1 MPLDPFFADRLRT
14 HRAYLIR
21 TTLQG
26 FAEKWDQP
34 WLARLA
40 VRLAPPPAPAH
51 GAASGARAVASTAG
65 ARSGSGPAAEKSG
78 LGTAVT
84 LGSTPSSA
92 GRSTPTSV
100 PTAPARKRAAPKKKP
115 TRSAHRK
122 AAIAWDRKELAAVG
136 RPGPDVRIVEYLVPV
151 PGRPDVRVRIYYP
164 DLADADADAD
174 ADAATDSAASI
185 RQPEPDA
192 TTERS
197 LVPATLAFYGGG
209 FRIGGIDY
217 PTTDAGFRLRA
228 FDAGVAV
235 VAVDYALAPEHK
247 FPTAVEQGHAAL
259 GWLVREAA
267 GLGIDADRLAI
278 SGISAGGNIAAAVTL
293 LNRDAATIPLR
304 FQLLEVPVVDLTGK
318 HVDFGP
324 VRALGVPAFLAAR
337 EMRSVARTY
346 LPAPADARNPL
357 ASPLLAPSHAGLPPA
372 HILTA
377 EYDALRGEGAAYG
390 AALRAAGVEASVVRY
405 LGMTHD
411 TPIFL
416 GSVPA
421 ARRWHRDVVSA
432 LRTLHD

>member
-40 VRLAPPPAPAH
+40 VRIAPPPQPAH
-51 GAASGARAVASTAG
+51 GAAGSTRTPSAVRAGTGA
-65 ARSGSGPAAEKSG
+65 AAEKSG
-78 LGTAVT
+78 IGTAVT
-84 LGSTPSSA
+84 LGSTPAGGDGAGSA
-92 GRSTPTSV
+92 AATRTT
-100 PTAPARKRAAPKKKP
+100 TPARPRAAPKKKP
-115 TRSAHRK
+115 TRAAHRK

-136 RPGPDVRIVEYLVPV
+136 QPGPDVRIVEHVVPV

-164 DLADADADAD
+164 ELADASEQSSHEIGTTADRP
-174 ADAATDSAASI
+174 I
-185 RQPEPDA
+185 
-192 TTERS
+192 
-197 LVPATLAFYGGG
+197 VPASLAFYGGG

-228 FDAGVAV
+228 LDAGIAV
-235 VAVDYALAPEHK
+235 VAVDYALAPEHR

-259 GWLVREAA
+259 EWLAREAV
-267 GLGIDADRLAI
+267 GLGIDPDRLAI

-293 LNRDAATIPLR
+293 LNRDGSNVPLR
-304 FQLLEVPVVDLTGK
+304 LQLLEVPVVDLTGR

-324 VRALGVPAFLAAR
+324 VRRMGVPTFLAAR

-346 LPAPADARNPL
+346 LGDTAEARNPL

-411 TPIFL
+411 TPVFL
-416 GSVPA
+416 GAVPS

>member
-1 MPLDPFFADRLRT
+1 VPLDPFFADRLRT

-40 VRLAPPPAPAH
+40 VRIAPPPPPAH
-51 GAASGARAVASTAG
+51 GGPAASDGAPATRT
-65 ARSGSGPAAEKSG
+65 GSGAAAEKSG
-78 LGTAVT
+78 VGAAVT
-84 LGSTPSSA
+84 LGSTPAPRGRATPA
-92 GRSTPTSV
+92 GP
-100 PTAPARKRAAPKKKP
+100 AAAKPARKRAAPKKKP
-115 TRSAHRK
+115 TRAAHRK

-136 RPGPDVRIVEYLVPV
+136 QPGPDVRIVEHTVPV

-164 DLADADADAD
+164 ELADSVVAESVVVDTGDTA
-174 ADAATDSAASI
+174 
-185 RQPEPDA
+185 
-192 TTERS
+192 TERP

-228 FDAGVAV
+228 LDAGVAV
-235 VAVDYALAPEHK
+235 VAVDYALAPENK
-247 FPTAVEQGHAAL
+247 FPTAIEQGHAAL
-259 GWLVREAA
+259 EWLAREAV
-267 GLGIDADRLAI
+267 GLGIDPDRLAI

-293 LNRDAATIPLR
+293 LNRDGRNIPLR
-304 FQLLEVPVVDLTGK
+304 FQLLEVPVVDLTGR
-318 HVDFGP
+318 HIDFGP
-324 VRALGVPAFLAAR
+324 VRAMGVPTFLAAR
-337 EMRSVARTY
+337 EMRSVMRTY
-346 LPAPADARNPL
+346 LADPADARNPL
-357 ASPLLAPSHAGLPPA
+357 ASPLLTSSHAGLPPA

-390 AALRAAGVEASVVRY
+390 EKIRRDGGEATVVRY

-411 TPIFL
+411 TPVFL
-416 GSVPA
+416 GAVPA

>member
-1 MPLDPFFADRLRT
+1 VPLDPFFADRLKT
-14 HRAYLIR
+14 HRAYLVR

-26 FAEKWDQP
+26 YAEKWGWP

-40 VRLAPPPAPAH
+40 VRIAPPPPPAH
-51 GAASGARAVASTAG
+51 GVSAGGAASGSTPG
-65 ARSGSGPAAEKSG
+65 ARTSARSTSGASAEKSG
-78 LGTAVT
+78 VGTAVT
-84 LGSTPSSA
+84 LGSTPARGAAS
-92 GRSTPTSV
+92 GRDAT
-100 PTAPARKRAAPKKKP
+100 PARKRAAQKKKP
-115 TRSAHRK
+115 TRAGHRK

-136 RPGPDVRIVEYLVPV
+136 RPGPDVRIVEHTVPV
-151 PGRPDVRVRIYYP
+151 SGYPDVRVRVYYP
-164 DLADADADAD
+164 ELAAEFAGGVPPVDRA
-174 ADAATDSAASI
+174 
-185 RQPEPDA
+185 
-192 TTERS
+192 

-228 FDAGVAV
+228 IDAGVAV

-259 GWLVREAA
+259 DWLVREAV

-293 LNRDAATIPLR
+293 LNRDRGRVPLR
-304 FQLLEVPVVDLTGK
+304 LQLLEVPVVDLTGR
-318 HVDFGP
+318 HIDLGP
-324 VRALGVPAFLAAR
+324 VRAMGVPTFLAVR

-346 LPAPADARNPL
+346 LRDLSEARKPL
-357 ASPLLAPSHAGLPPA
+357 ASPLLADSHAGLPPA

-390 AALRAAGVEASVVRY
+390 AALRAAGVEATVVRY

-411 TPIFL
+411 TPVFL
-416 GSVPA
+416 GAVPA
-421 ARRWHRDVVSA
+421 AMRWHRDVVSA